1 MDPGS
6 VFIKETCQ
14 VGELDVLAQY
24 TSGASGAV
32 TTVTKAVGMALNSA
46 SGIVRSTTATIVFT
60 LRGPFISLDDVN
72 VTVIQATPSNTGG
85 GAQFTYTFSASAG
98 TITVVMRRN
107 SDFAATDTVDGDL
120 VKFRATVQ
128 YKAG

>member
-1 MDPGS
+1 MDPGATS
-6 VFIKETCQ
+6 LKETCAF
-14 VGELDVLAQY
+14 GELDVIAQY

-32 TTVTKAVGMALNSA
+32 TTVTRAAGMAQNSV

-60 LRGPFISLDDVN
+60 LRGPFIALDDVN

-107 SDFAATDTVDGDL
+107 SDFAATDTADGDQ
-120 VKFRATVQ
+120 VKLRATVQ